1 MNLADFDYQ
10 LSEEL
15 IAQAPP
21 SDRAGGRMLVIDRR
35 SGRWEDRLFRDFP
48 EYLHAGDCLVLND
61 SRVFPARLFGHRA
74 GLHALPVGKNNP
86 RRREFL
92 SGEVEVFLL
101 RAVSA
106 DGRDWEALVRP
117 GRKLPAGERIRFTPD
132 LEAEIVARG
141 EFGART
147 IRFVGSSDLFAEFE
161 KIGHVPLP
169 PYIKRPDAA
178 ADRERYQTVFAREKG
193 SVAAPTAGLHFTDE
207 ILDACRV
214 RGAAVAYV
222 TLHVGLGTFQP
233 LHTERVEDAH
243 LHTER
248 YSITEP
254 NAALMSSAA
263 RLVAVGTTSVRA
275 IESAL
280 AAGAANPDASRDRE
294 GAVPVRRMFPPG
306 QAARFDAIG
315 IPLANARGSDQSRE
329 RKRALPADG
338 TTSSGQNT
346 TAETDIFIYT
356 GYEFRAAGAML
367 TNFHLPRTSLLLL
380 VCAFAGTEL
389 ALAAYRHAVEQRYR
403 FYSYGDCM
411 LIV

>member
-1 MNLADFDYQ
+1 MDLADFDYQ
-10 LSEEL
+10 LPEEL

-21 SDRAGGRMLVIDRR
+21 SDRAGGRMLVVDRR
-35 SGRWEDRLFRDFP
+35 TGRWEDRLFRDFP
-48 EYLHAGDCLVLND
+48 GYLHPGDCLVLND

-86 RRREFL
+86 KRREFL

-106 DGRDWEALVRP
+106 DGREWEALVRP
-117 GRKLPAGERIRFTPD
+117 GRKLPSGERIRFTPD
-132 LEAEIVARG
+132 LEAEIVGRG
-141 EFGART
+141 EFGQRA
-147 IRFVGSSDLFAEFE
+147 IRFAGSSDLFAEFE

-178 ADRERYQTVFAREKG
+178 ADRERYQTIFAREKG
-193 SVAAPTAGLHFTDE
+193 SVAAPTAGLHFTAE
-207 ILDACRV
+207 ILEECRA

-233 LHTERVEDAH
+233 LHAARVEDGR

-248 YSITEP
+248 FCITEP
-254 NAALMSSAA
+254 NAALMRGAK
-263 RLVAVGTTSVRA
+263 RLVAVGTTSVRT

-280 AAGAANPDASRDRE
+280 AAGAA
-294 GAVPVRRMFPPG
+294 
-306 QAARFDAIG
+306 
-315 IPLANARGSDQSRE
+315 
-329 RKRALPADG
+329 
-338 TTSSGQNT
+338 SG
-346 TAETDIFIYT
+346 ETDIFIYP
-356 GYEFRAAGAML
+356 GYQFRAAGAML

-389 ALAAYRHAVEQRYR
+389 ALAAYRHAVEERYR
-403 FYSYGDCM
+403 FFSYGDCM
-411 LIV
+411 LIT